1 MNECLKCKHVQS
13 LQSCPTLCDA
23 MDGSPPGSSIHGI
36 LQARILEY
44 VSSFSSRGSS
54 QSRVQTHLSYLLHCR
69 WVCYQVDFPGGS
81 DDKVSAYKAGD
92 QGSIPRSGKSFG
104 EGNGNPLQYSCLEN
118 PMDGGAWQAIVHG
131 VSKSRTGL
139 SDFTFTFFSFFTT
152 SATWE
157 ACMNEEQLI
166 ISKVQLQGGG
176 CW

>member
-1 MNECLKCKHVQS
+1 MNECVKCKRVQS
-13 LQSCPTLCDA
+13 LQSCPILCDA

-44 VSSFSSRGSS
+44 ISSFSSRGSS
-54 QSRVQTHLSYLLHCR
+54 QSRVQPHILHCR
-69 WVCYQVDFPGGS
+69 WVCYQWTSLVAQMIKCLLTMQETPGFSPSVWKILWGR
-81 DDKVSAYKAGD
+81 KWQPTLVL
-92 QGSIPRSGKSFG
+92 F
-104 EGNGNPLQYSCLEN
+104 LEN
-118 PMDGGAWQAIVHG
+118 PMDGGVWQAIVHG

-152 SATWE
+152 STTWG

-166 ISKVQLQGGG
+166 ISKVQLQGGE